1 MLDILNSYLATACTP
16 EMHGV
21 LREAHTALGKVSN
34 YDYDGT
40 FTSILMTDG
49 DRDEGETLQLIIDTT
64 RQFLDQILRQ
74 HGVTLTVDASTEMKT
89 RALQGLM
96 EIPTYGNAEELH
108 SIILQQHSPIETFS
122 EIMSVVTSI
131 CTEEFMIHCE
141 SINSALIGRIEDM
154 VVQKQEETPTDE
166 ELLIRRTHVERL
178 KAFCAFVQKEDL
190 VMVHQVKD
198 GMPVGYPFKL
208 YADYVGRSFEQWPP
222 ERIAHEMYA
231 MALCS
236 VDGMN
241 NPRAVIGAQINNYIA
256 DTSVITKVD
265 IIVNDLMVKMN
276 K

>member
-16 EMHGV
+16 EMHNV
-21 LREAHTALGKVSN
+21 LRDAHSVLGKVSN

-40 FTSILMTDG
+40 YTSILMTDG
-49 DRDEGETLQLIIDTT
+49 DRDEGETAQLIVDTT
-64 RQFLDQILRQ
+64 RQFLDQILKQ
-74 HGVTLTVDASTEMKT
+74 HGVVLIPDASIDMKT
-89 RALQGLM
+89 KTLQGLM

-122 EIMSVVTSI
+122 EIMSVFTAI
-131 CTEEFMIHCE
+131 CTEEYMMHCE
-141 SINSALIGRIEDM
+141 SINSALIGRIEEM
-154 VVQKQEETPTDE
+154 VVKKQEETPTDE
-166 ELLIRRTHVERL
+166 ELLIRRAHVDRL

-190 VMVHQVKD
+190 TMVHQVKE

-208 YADYVGRSFEQWPP
+208 YADSVGRNFEQWPA
-222 ERIAHEMYA
+222 ERVAHEMYA

-241 NPRAVIGAQINNYIA
+241 NPRAAIGAQINNYIA
-256 DTSVITKVD
+256 DTSLITKVD
-265 IIVNDLMVKMN
+265 VIVNDLMVKIN